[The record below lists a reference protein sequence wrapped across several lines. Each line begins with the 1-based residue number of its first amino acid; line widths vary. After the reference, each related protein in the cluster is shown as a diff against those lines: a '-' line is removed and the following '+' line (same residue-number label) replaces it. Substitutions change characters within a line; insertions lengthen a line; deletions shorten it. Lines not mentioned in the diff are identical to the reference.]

1 MPVSLSSLIHECF
14 TSAYCL
20 IPEVQCG
27 RLLSTFCVD
36 KLRLVVCLIVTD
48 RLEWQGL
55 IKKRCHKT
63 SIIPVAV
70 CGIFTVRSLLCDF
83 VTRLNK
89 FENVL
94 VVGTCTG
101 VGGWG
106 RNPVHL
112 HGQNDRHTQLKY
124 YLPLTSLA
132 GGKNNSIT

>member
-1 MPVSLSSLIHECF
+1 MPVSLSFLIHECF

-55 IKKRCHKT
+55 IKKRCYKT

-70 CGIFTVRSLLCDF
+70 AASLLYEVCS